1 MATISERLRT
11 AQRNPANR
19 GGCVTCKWWHTI
31 SDDTKKLIQE
41 WIDQEY
47 SVKQLYEILS
57 APSDDPKEPA
67 LSISITGF
75 RLHMNHHNDKCRP
88 SV

>member
-19 GGCVTCKWWHTI
+19 GGCVTCKWWNTI

-41 WIDQEY
+41 WIDNDY
-47 SVKQLYEILS
+47 SIKQLYEILS
-57 APSDDPKEPA
+57 SPSDDDTEPK
-67 LSISITGF
+67 LSISVTGF
-75 RLHMNHHNDKCRP
+75 RLHMNHHNEKCRP